1 LRFETNTLNT
11 AGSLPA
17 TPKVD
22 VTMRDCAAR
31 GGSIQRFIKI
41 HSTKDPKI
49 HSALV
54 GYNSTM
60 SRTLQ
65 SRSLSEAPIT
75 GDQLTNALRA
85 LDVNFIMGGQIKG
98 ESLHKQPARL
108 ITALAESDES
118 RLRLSL
124 IPLFLEHPQFARHV
138 RSVAKKLKPQARL
151 TLLCYY
157 SAAVWLAQKYHVR
170 NGSLPDYFSE
180 ELNLHISADPEENL
194 RELAK
199 RHRTLSGMK
208 VNWLGTYQHA
218 ARVWQKGLE
227 YKKH

>member
-1 LRFETNTLNT
+1 MQELDRAWQCSKVKQN
-11 AGSLPA
+11 AG
-17 TPKVD
+17 
-22 VTMRDCAAR
+22 
-31 GGSIQRFIKI
+31 Q
-41 HSTKDPKI
+41 STYRTFPP
-49 HSALV
+49 SCV
-54 GYNSTM
+54 RYNLFM

-65 SRSLSEAPIT
+65 SRRLSGTTIT
-75 GDQLTNALRA
+75 GDQLTNALRT
-85 LDVNFIMGGQIKG
+85 LDVNFILGGQIKG

-108 ITALAESDES
+108 IGALAESDEA

-124 IPLFLEHPQFARHV
+124 IPLFLEHPQFARYV
-138 RSVAKKLKPQARL
+138 RSVAKKLTPQARL

-157 SAAVWLAQKYHVR
+157 SAAVWLAQKYQVP

-194 RELAK
+194 RELAN

-218 ARVWQKGLE
+218 AQVWQKGLE
-227 YKKH
+227 HKKH